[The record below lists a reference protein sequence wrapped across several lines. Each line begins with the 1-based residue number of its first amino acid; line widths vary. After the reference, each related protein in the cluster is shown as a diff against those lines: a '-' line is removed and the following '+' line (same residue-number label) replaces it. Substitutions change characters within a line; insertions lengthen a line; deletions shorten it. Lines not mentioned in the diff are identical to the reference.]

1 MKKTLLFILLFIFQ
15 QNQAQDICI
24 TAVPITA
31 GYYTVD
37 AINGTDVPSPICA
50 ENGTGATAGEW
61 YSYTPTQNYTI
72 TISTEL
78 EINLNKDTRIHI
90 YSGTCSSLTCIA
102 GDDDAGSIGTGYLS
116 IVNFNVA
123 AGTTYIIAFDNRWNS
138 SGFDF
143 QLIESPVVIPPIS
156 FTTPQQISI
165 SPIICNV
172 ADMNGD
178 FLDDITYVE
187 GNQITILTQKTVG
200 GFDTIVMPLSTY
212 VLTPDWSIAAGD
224 FDRNGFNDLALGNG
238 SRVTI
243 LKANET
249 GTNFSIIAYPQSIF
263 TQRTNFVDINNDGNL
278 DLWACHDVAQSH
290 AYKNDGIGNLNF
302 DISLMPTLAIG
313 GNYQSL
319 WIDYDND
326 GDMDMYL
333 SKCRGGAAVGDPQ
346 RINLLYKN
354 NGDGTFSECGATAGV
369 NDGSQ
374 SWSTAIEDFDNDGD
388 LDILLS
394 NISDTNKFYLNNGD
408 GTFTDIYATTGIDA
422 QVGSWELQAADFNN
436 DGFMDFIWQ
445 NGKELYLNNGD
456 LTFSGYDIN
465 FNEGGI
471 GDLNNDGFLDVQ
483 FANYVYYN
491 VPNGNN
497 WVKINL
503 KGITSNSNG
512 IGARIEI
519 YGAWGKQI
527 REIRSGHGFSHMS
540 SLNAYF
546 GIGTATEITKIVV
559 KWPSGIVDTLWNPTI
574 NSAIFIPESS
584 TLNTVINNYTQNL
597 TVYPNPTSN
606 YLKIH
611 WNQNENIANSAT
623 IYDVSGKKIKE
634 EKITNNTVSVQNL
647 QKGTYIIEIKN
658 EKGKKYSCKFIK
670 D

>member
-72 TISTEL
+72 TVSTEL
-78 EINLNKDTRIHI
+78 QINLNKDTRIHI

-123 AGTTYIIAFDNRWNS
+123 AGTTYIIAFDNRWSS

-143 QLIESPVVIPPIS
+143 ELIESPIVIPPIS
-156 FTTPQQISI
+156 FTSQQISI
-165 SPIICNV
+165 SPTICNV

-187 GNQITILTQKTVG
+187 GNQISILTQKTVG
-200 GFDTIVMPLSTY
+200 GFDTTVMPLSTS

-249 GTNFSIIAYPQSIF
+249 GTNFSIIAYPESIF

-584 TLNTVINNYTQNL
+584 TLNTVTNNYTQNL

-623 IYDVSGKKIKE
+623 IFDVSGKKIKE

>member
-15 QNQAQDICI
+15 QIKAQDTCL

>member
-1 MKKTLLFILLFIFQ
+1 MKKTLLIILLFIFQ
-15 QNQAQDICI
+15 QNHAQDTCLS
-24 TAVPITA
+24 AVPITA
-31 GYYTVD
+31 GINTVD
-37 AINGTDVPSPICA
+37 AINGTDIPSPICA

-61 YSYTPTQNYTI
+61 YSYTPTQNYSVTV
-72 TISTEL
+72 STEL
-78 EINLNKDTRIHI
+78 QINLNKDTRIHI

-143 QLIESPVVIPPIS
+143 QLIESPIVIPPIS
-156 FTTPQQISI
+156 FTSQQISI
-165 SPIICNV
+165 SPTICNV

-187 GNQITILTQKTVG
+187 GNQISILTQKTVG
-200 GFDTIVMPLSTY
+200 GFDTTVMPLSTS

-445 NGKELYLNNGD
+445 NGKEIYLNNGD

-584 TLNTVINNYTQNL
+584 TLNTVTNNYTQNL

-611 WNQNENIANSAT
+611 WNQNENIANSVT
-623 IYDVSGKKIKE
+623 IFDVSGKKIKE

-647 QKGTYIIEIKN
+647 QKGPYILEIKN

-670 D
+670 E

>member
-1 MKKTLLFILLFIFQ
+1 MKKTLLIILLFIFQ
-15 QNQAQDICI
+15 QNQAQDTCL

-408 GTFTDIYATTGIDA
+408 GTFTDIYSTTGIDA

>member
-123 AGTTYIIAFDNRWNS
+123 AGTTYIIAFDNRWSS

-143 QLIESPVVIPPIS
+143 ELTESPIVIPPIS

-408 GTFTDIYATTGIDA
+408 GTFTDIYSTTGIDA

-623 IYDVSGKKIKE
+623 IFDVSGKKIKE

-647 QKGTYIIEIKN
+647 QKGTYILEIKN

>member
-15 QNQAQDICI
+15 QIKAQDTCL

-123 AGTTYIIAFDNRWNS
+123 AGTTYIIAFDNRWSS

-143 QLIESPVVIPPIS
+143 ELTESPIVIPPIS

-408 GTFTDIYATTGIDA
+408 GTFTDIYSTTGIDA

-647 QKGTYIIEIKN
+647 QKGTYILEIKN

-670 D
+670 E

>member
-1 MKKTLLFILLFIFQ
+1 MKKTLLIILLFIFQ
-15 QNQAQDICI
+15 QIKAQDTCL

-37 AINGTDVPSPICA
+37 AINGTDIPSPICA

-61 YSYTPTQNYTI
+61 YSYTPTQNYSVTV
-72 TISTEL
+72 STEL
-78 EINLNKDTRIHI
+78 QINLNKDTRIHI

-143 QLIESPVVIPPIS
+143 QLIESPIVIPPIS
-156 FTTPQQISI
+156 FTSQQISI

-187 GNQITILTQKTVG
+187 GNQISILTQKTVG
-200 GFDTIVMPLSTY
+200 GFDTTVMPLSTT

-238 SRVTI
+238 SRLTI

-278 DLWACHDVAQSH
+278 DLWACHDVAQSY

-584 TLNTVINNYTQNL
+584 TLNTVTNNYTQNL

-623 IYDVSGKKIKE
+623 IFDVSGKKIKE

-647 QKGTYIIEIKN
+647 QKGTYILEIKN
-658 EKGKKYSCKFIK
+658 EKGKKYSCKFLK
-670 D
+670 E

>member
-1 MKKTLLFILLFIFQ
+1 MKKTLLIILLFIFQ
-15 QNQAQDICI
+15 QNHAQDTCLS
-24 TAVPITA
+24 AVPITA
-31 GYYTVD
+31 GINTVD
-37 AINGTDVPSPICA
+37 AINGTDIPSPICA

-61 YSYTPTQNYTI
+61 YSYTPTQNYSVTV
-72 TISTEL
+72 STEL
-78 EINLNKDTRIHI
+78 QINLNKDTRIHI

-143 QLIESPVVIPPIS
+143 QLIESPIVIPPIS
-156 FTTPQQISI
+156 FTSQQISI
-165 SPIICNV
+165 SPTICNV

-187 GNQITILTQKTVG
+187 GNQISILTQKTVG
-200 GFDTIVMPLSTY
+200 GFDTTVMPLSTT

-238 SRVTI
+238 SRLTI

-445 NGKELYLNNGD
+445 NGKEIYLNNGD

-584 TLNTVINNYTQNL
+584 TLNTVTNNYTQNL

-611 WNQNENIANSAT
+611 WNQNENIANSVT
-623 IYDVSGKKIKE
+623 IFDVSGKKIKE

-647 QKGTYIIEIKN
+647 QKGPYILEIKN

-670 D
+670 E

>member
-123 AGTTYIIAFDNRWNS
+123 AGTTYIIAFDNRWSS

-143 QLIESPVVIPPIS
+143 ELTESPIVIPPIS

-623 IYDVSGKKIKE
+623 IFDVSGKKIKE

>member
-15 QNQAQDICI
+15 QIKAQDTCL

-123 AGTTYIIAFDNRWNS
+123 AGTTYIIAFDNRWSS

-143 QLIESPVVIPPIS
+143 ELTESPIVIPPIS

-408 GTFTDIYATTGIDA
+408 GTFTDIYSTTGIDA

>member
-1 MKKTLLFILLFIFQ
+1 MKKTLLIILLFIFQ
-15 QNQAQDICI
+15 QNHAQDTCLS
-24 TAVPITA
+24 AVPITA

-37 AINGTDVPSPICA
+37 AINGTDIPSPICA

-61 YSYTPTQNYTI
+61 YSYTPTLNYSVTV
-72 TISTEL
+72 STEL
-78 EINLNKDTRIHI
+78 QINLNKDTRIHI

-123 AGTTYIIAFDNRWNS
+123 AGTTYMIAFDNRWNS

-143 QLIESPVVIPPIS
+143 QLIESPIVIPPIS
-156 FTTPQQISI
+156 FTSQQISI
-165 SPIICNV
+165 SPTICNV

-187 GNQITILTQKTVG
+187 GNQISILTQKTVG
-200 GFDTIVMPLSTY
+200 GFDTTVMPLSTT

-238 SRVTI
+238 SRLTI

-584 TLNTVINNYTQNL
+584 TLNTVTNNYTQNL

-606 YLKIH
+606 YLKIY
-611 WNQNENIANSAT
+611 WNQNENIANSA
-623 IYDVSGKKIKE
+623 IIFDVSGKKIKE

-647 QKGTYIIEIKN
+647 QKGTYILEIKN

>member
-1 MKKTLLFILLFIFQ
+1 MKKTLLIILLFIFQ
-15 QNQAQDICI
+15 QNQAQDTCL

-123 AGTTYIIAFDNRWNS
+123 AGTTYIIAFDNRWSS

-143 QLIESPVVIPPIS
+143 ELTESPIVIPPIS

-408 GTFTDIYATTGIDA
+408 GTFTDIYSTTGIDA

-623 IYDVSGKKIKE
+623 IFDVSGKKIKE

>member
-15 QNQAQDICI
+15 QIKAQDTCI
-24 TAVPITA
+24 EAVPITA

-61 YSYTPTQNYTI
+61 YSYTPTQNYSVTV
-72 TISTEL
+72 STEL
-78 EINLNKDTRIHI
+78 QINLNKDTRIHI

-123 AGTTYIIAFDNRWNS
+123 AGTTYMIAFDNRWNS

-143 QLIESPVVIPPIS
+143 QLIESPIVIPPIS
-156 FTTPQQISI
+156 FTSQQISI
-165 SPIICNV
+165 SPTICNV

-238 SRVTI
+238 SRLTI

-445 NGKELYLNNGD
+445 NGKEIYLNNGD

-611 WNQNENIANSAT
+611 WNQNENIPNSAT

-647 QKGTYIIEIKN
+647 QKGTYILEIKN

-670 D
+670 E

>member
-1 MKKTLLFILLFIFQ
+1 MKKTLLIILLFIFQ
-15 QNQAQDICI
+15 QNHAQDTCLS
-24 TAVPITA
+24 AVPITA

-37 AINGTDVPSPICA
+37 AINGTDIPSPICA

-61 YSYTPTQNYTI
+61 YSYTPTLNYSVTV
-72 TISTEL
+72 STEL
-78 EINLNKDTRIHI
+78 QINLNKDTRIHI

-123 AGTTYIIAFDNRWNS
+123 AGTTYMIAFDNRWNS

-143 QLIESPVVIPPIS
+143 QLIESPIVIPPIS
-156 FTTPQQISI
+156 FTSQQISI
-165 SPIICNV
+165 SPTICNV

-187 GNQITILTQKTVG
+187 GNQISILTQKTVG
-200 GFDTIVMPLSTY
+200 GFDTTVMPLSTT

-238 SRVTI
+238 SRLTI

-606 YLKIH
+606 YLKIY
-611 WNQNENIANSAT
+611 WNQNENIANSA
-623 IYDVSGKKIKE
+623 IIFDVSGKKIKE

-647 QKGTYIIEIKN
+647 QKGTYILEIKN

>member
-123 AGTTYIIAFDNRWNS
+123 AGTTYIIAFDNRWSS

-143 QLIESPVVIPPIS
+143 ELTESPIVIPPIS

>member
-15 QNQAQDICI
+15 QIKAQDTCI

-31 GYYTVD
+31 GFYTVD
-37 AINGTDVPSPICA
+37 AINGTDIPSPICA
-50 ENGTGATAGEW
+50 ENETGATAGEW

-72 TISTEL
+72 TVSTEL
-78 EINLNKDTRIHI
+78 QINLNKDTRIHI
-90 YSGTCSSLTCIA
+90 YSGTCSSLTCIV

-123 AGTTYIIAFDNRWNS
+123 AGTTYIIAFDNRWSS

-143 QLIESPVVIPPIS
+143 QLIESPIVIPPIS
-156 FTTPQQISI
+156 FTSQQISI
-165 SPIICNV
+165 SPTICNV

-200 GFDTIVMPLSTY
+200 GFDTTVMPLSTT

-249 GTNFSIIAYPQSIF
+249 GTNFSIIAYPESIF

-354 NGDGTFSECGATAGV
+354 NGDGTFSECGDTAGV

-445 NGKELYLNNGD
+445 NGKEIYLNNGD

-584 TLNTVINNYTQNL
+584 TLNTVTNNYTQNL

-623 IYDVSGKKIKE
+623 IFDVSGKKIKE

-647 QKGTYIIEIKN
+647 QKGPYILEIKN

-670 D
+670 E

>member
-1 MKKTLLFILLFIFQ
+1 VQ
-15 QNQAQDICI
+15 
-24 TAVPITA
+24 
-31 GYYTVD
+31 
-37 AINGTDVPSPICA
+37 
-50 ENGTGATAGEW
+50 
-61 YSYTPTQNYTI
+61 
-72 TISTEL
+72 
-78 EINLNKDTRIHI
+78 
-90 YSGTCSSLTCIA
+90 
-102 GDDDAGSIGTGYLS
+102 
-116 IVNFNVA
+116 
-123 AGTTYIIAFDNRWNS
+123 
-138 SGFDF
+138 
-143 QLIESPVVIPPIS
+143 
-156 FTTPQQISI
+156 
-165 SPIICNV
+165 
-172 ADMNGD
+172 
-178 FLDDITYVE
+178 
-187 GNQITILTQKTVG
+187 GNQISILTQKTVG
-200 GFDTIVMPLSTY
+200 GFDTTVMPLSTT

-238 SRVTI
+238 SRLTI

-278 DLWACHDVAQSH
+278 DLWACHDVAQSY

-584 TLNTVINNYTQNL
+584 TLNTVTNNYTQNL

-623 IYDVSGKKIKE
+623 IFDVSGKKIKE

-647 QKGTYIIEIKN
+647 QKGTYILEIKN
-658 EKGKKYSCKFIK
+658 EKGKKYSCKFLK
-670 D
+670 E

>member
-15 QNQAQDICI
+15 QIKAQDTCL

-123 AGTTYIIAFDNRWNS
+123 AGTTYIIAFDNRWSS

-143 QLIESPVVIPPIS
+143 ELTESPIVIPPIS